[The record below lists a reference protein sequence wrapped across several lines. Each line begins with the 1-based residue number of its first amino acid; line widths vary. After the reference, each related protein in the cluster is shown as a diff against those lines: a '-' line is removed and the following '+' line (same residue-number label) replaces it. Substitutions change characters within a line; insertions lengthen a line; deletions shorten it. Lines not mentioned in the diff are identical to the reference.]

1 MNKNKKDANLTAIML
16 VQQLEDE
23 HWKTWQDKTA
33 LKKARDESN
42 IRPLLEIVTDKLN
55 KADITVKEAY
65 GIKHDKDEINV
76 WNQELMKNVIKK
88 KAEHIHF
95 LFKFEKG
102 ASLNRIAL
110 AVGVEPQYLE
120 KLKSGRYGYD
130 NCLAY
135 LVHAKD
141 ESKYQYKP
149 DEVVT
154 VKGENYASVYHRCME
169 TWVKGRATKKA
180 KETDLSIDW
189 LIEKILSGEITK
201 SNILLTNDYYAIYGQ
216 HKRKINEALDT
227 VGERKS
233 YRTIAELEA
242 GNFKKTVLFVTA
254 KSGVGKTKYSKKL
267 ITLLQN
273 VALKFGQTW
282 DSCVTASTNAFDEYN
297 SQEILF
303 LDDIRGDSL
312 TVSDWLKLLD
322 PYMIS
327 PISARYHNK
336 MGSAKVIIITSTKQP
351 IDFFAIAKGNITEDV
366 GQFNRR
372 IDYLIKLDDDSATLS
387 IPTKQLKQL
396 EEIFN
401 EEEIPWGLPPFI
413 SYDFSQDKQVTVNE
427 SIDILIKTII
437 RNMQW
442 NKKKVISDTE
452 QSNKD
457 NQNTQQK

>member
-23 HWKTWQDKTA
+23 HWKTWKDKTA
-33 LKKARDESN
+33 LKQARVESN
-42 IRPLLEIVTDKLN
+42 IRPLLETVTDKLN

-65 GIKHDKDEINV
+65 GIKHDKDEINA
-76 WNQELMKNVIKK
+76 WNQELMKNVIEK

-110 AVGVEPQYLE
+110 AIGVESQYLE

-154 VKGENYASVYHRCME
+154 VKGENYASIYHRCME
-169 TWVKGRATKKA
+169 TWVRGRATKKA

-201 SNILLTNDYYAIYGQ
+201 SNILLTDDYYAIYGQ
-216 HKRKINEALDT
+216 HKRKVNEALET
-227 VGERKS
+227 AGERKS

-242 GNFKKTVLFVTA
+242 GSFKKTVLFITA

-267 ITLLQN
+267 ITLLKN

-322 PYMIS
+322 PFMIS

-372 IDYLIKLDDDSATLS
+372 IDYLIKLDDHSATLS
-387 IPTKQLKQL
+387 IPTKQL
-396 EEIFN
+396 EEVFN

-413 SYDFSQDKQVTVNE
+413 SYDFSQDKQFTVNE
-427 SIDILIKTII
+427 SIAILIKTII
-437 RNMQW
+437 HNMQW
-442 NKKKVISDTE
+442 NKKKAISDTE

>member
-1 MNKNKKDANLTAIML
+1 MRKKEANLTAIML

-33 LKKARDESN
+33 LKQARDENN
-42 IRPLLEIVTDKLN
+42 IRPLLETVTDKLN
-55 KADITVKEAY
+55 KADIIVKEAY

-76 WNQELMKNVIKK
+76 WNQELMKNVIEKK
-88 KAEHIHF
+88 TEHIHF

-169 TWVKGRATKKA
+169 TWVRGRATKKA

-201 SNILLTNDYYAIYGQ
+201 SNILLTDDYYAIYGQ
-216 HKRKINEALDT
+216 HKRKVNEALDT
-227 VGERKS
+227 AGERKS
-233 YRTIAELEA
+233 YRTIAELEL
-242 GNFKKTVLFVTA
+242 GNFKKTVLYINA
-254 KSGVGKTKYSKKL
+254 DSGVGKTQYSKKL
-267 ITLLQN
+267 IKLLQSIAN
-273 VALKFGQTW
+273 KFGESW
-282 DSCVTASTNAFDEYN
+282 DYCVTASTNAFDEYN
-297 SQEILF
+297 GQDILF
-303 LDDIRGDSL
+303 LDDIKGDSL

-336 MGSAKVIIITSTKQP
+336 MGSAKVIIITNTKEP
-351 IDFFAIAKGNITEDV
+351 LSFFEQAKGNNGEDL
-366 GQFNRR
+366 GQFVRR
-372 IDYLIKLDDDSATLS
+372 IDYLIQIEDMFLFS
-387 IPTKQLKQL
+387 IPVKHTASTSKIEVPWYEPRHYSFKFSNIGTFDQNYATNILVKQ
-396 EEIFN
+396 I
-401 EEEIPWGLPPFI
+401 
-413 SYDFSQDKQVTVNE
+413 
-427 SIDILIKTII
+427 IK
-437 RNMQW
+437 NMQW
-442 NKKKVISDTE
+442 NKSKKVINASDQT
-452 QSNKD
+452 NND
-457 NQNTQQK
+457 NPNTQQK

>member
-1 MNKNKKDANLTAIML
+1 MNKNKKYANLTAIML

-33 LKKARDESN
+33 LKKARDENN
-42 IRPLLEIVTDKLN
+42 IRPLLETVTNKLN

-76 WNQELMKNVIKK
+76 WNQELMKNVIEK

-102 ASLNRIAL
+102 ASLNRIAI
-110 AVGVEPQYLE
+110 AIGVEPQYLE

-154 VKGENYASVYHRCME
+154 VKGENYTSVYHRCME
-169 TWVKGRATKKA
+169 TWIRGRATKKA

-201 SNILLTNDYYAIYGQ
+201 SNILLTDDYYVIYGQ
-216 HKRKINEALDT
+216 HKRKVNEALET
-227 VGERKS
+227 AGERKS
-233 YRTIAELEA
+233 YRTIAELEE
-242 GNFKKTVLFVTA
+242 GSFKKTVLFITA

-273 VALKFGQTW
+273 VALKFGQIW

-322 PYMIS
+322 PFMIS
-327 PISARYHNK
+327 PVSARYHNK

-351 IDFFAIAKGNITEDV
+351 IDFFAIAKGNISEDV

-387 IPTKQLKQL
+387 IPTKQL
-396 EEIFN
+396 EEVFN
-401 EEEIPWGLPPFI
+401 EEEIPWGLPSFI

-437 RNMQW
+437 HNMQW
-442 NKKKVISDTE
+442 NKSKKVINASDQT
-452 QSNKD
+452 NND
-457 NQNTQQK
+457 NPDT